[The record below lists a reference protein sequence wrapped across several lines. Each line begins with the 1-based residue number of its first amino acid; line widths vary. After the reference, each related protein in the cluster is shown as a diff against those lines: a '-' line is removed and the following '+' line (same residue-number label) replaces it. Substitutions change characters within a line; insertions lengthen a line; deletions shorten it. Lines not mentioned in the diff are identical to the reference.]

1 MNKPFPSYEQQL
13 KKLRKRGVNL
23 PAGSSQARR
32 AKKLLRRAGYYSI
45 INGYKDIFLLY
56 PSKSGIEDIY
66 KPNTTFDSI
75 YSLFTFDRNMRSI
88 FMKNILITEGV
99 IKSHISYHFSKE
111 YKSDFNY
118 LNINNFNPNKIES
131 TTKLLTSISSI
142 IQVDTNANQ
151 GQIPHYLKKHKCLP
165 LWVLM
170 RKLNFGAVSY
180 FYACMTSKIRK
191 EVANEILNDYKK
203 EYPNSNLTYPTFESE
218 LEYILKFI
226 NRFRNVCAHEDR
238 LFNLKYNI
246 PRITLPYMTIISPFT
261 SRLYDLL
268 VLLKLFLTKQD
279 FQSLVKQVEEEWSNL
294 SKYLAQNVL
303 NEVMIKSGFPK
314 NWKQRL

>member
-1 MNKPFPSYEQQL
+1 M
-13 KKLRKRGVNL
+13 
-23 PAGSSQARR
+23 
-32 AKKLLRRAGYYSI
+32 
-45 INGYKDIFLLY
+45 DIKIYFYLY
-56 PSKSGIEDIY
+56 PSKSGIDDIY

-99 IKSHISYHFSKE
+99 IKSHISYH
-111 YKSDFNY
+111 Y
-118 LNINNFNPNKIES
+118 KIES

-142 IQVDTNANQ
+142 IQVDTNTNQ

-170 RKLNFGAVSY
+170 RKLNFGTVSY

-203 EYPNSNLTYPTFESE
+203 EYPSSNLIYPTFESE

-279 FQSLVKQVEEEWSNL
+279 FQSLIKQVEEEWNNL